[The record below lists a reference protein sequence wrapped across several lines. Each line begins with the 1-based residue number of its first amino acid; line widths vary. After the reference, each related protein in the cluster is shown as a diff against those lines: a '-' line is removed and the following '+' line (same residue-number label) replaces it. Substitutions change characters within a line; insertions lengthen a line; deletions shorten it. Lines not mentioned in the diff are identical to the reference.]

1 MKRFLSGIAMLLA
14 VAMPT
19 LANAGSSEAT
29 DPTLPIEQVTAFAN
43 GVEQD
48 LAARGVHIAIV
59 GRVGRDP
66 ETLPEGLSYTH
77 VAYWVYSQIQRT
89 DGTTSPGY
97 RVYNLYQFDDDRT
110 RSRLVEDSPTDFFA
124 GAHTLDAGIILPKPA
139 LQAKLLNVIGG
150 PIYSSLHNPRY
161 AVLAN
166 PTSQAYQNCTEH
178 TLDVLMASL
187 YDTDDR
193 RRIKANITAHFE
205 PQPIAVGGLKRYLAP
220 ALSGALVTADHGEE
234 IRTATFGSIGRFMQR
249 HDLTEDIYRITVDP
263 DQPI

>member
-1 MKRFLSGIAMLLA
+1 MKRLLSGIAMLLA

-19 LANAGSSEAT
+19 LANAGSSEST
-29 DPTLPIEQVTAFAN
+29 DPILPMEEVAAFAT

-48 LAARGVHIAIV
+48 LAARGAHVAIV

-66 ETLPEGLSYTH
+66 ATLPDGITYTH
-77 VAYWVYSQIQRT
+77 VAYWVYSQLQHA
-89 DGTTSPGY
+89 DGTTSTGY

-124 GAHTLDAGIILPKPA
+124 GAHTLDAGIIIPKPA
-139 LQAKLLNVIGG
+139 LQAKLVSVIGG
-150 PIYSSLHNPRY
+150 PTYSALHNPRY

-166 PTSQAYQNCTEH
+166 PESQDYQNCTEH

-187 YDTDDR
+187 YDTADP

-205 PQPIAVGGLKRYLAP
+205 PQPIEIGGLKRYLAP
-220 ALSGALVTADHGEE
+220 ALSGALVTTDHGEQ

-249 HDLTEDIYRITVDP
+249 YDLSDDIYRITVDP
-263 DQPI
+263 DRPI